1 MTGDATERAGSYAK
15 PTCVFTAQP
24 PAAPEF
30 VSRWSKTAPNARLQA
45 SARLENHFFP
55 TIVWERAAQRL
66 CGLCAI
72 YRFSSQW
79 IRIAGLII
87 ARTGSTSEHAVA
99 CALAPVMMGLVHEL
113 WSVIPPQA
121 TSGVESGTCSSRTS
135 SPSSCRTLLPAH
147 HPPGSRAGFPGSA
160 IHAS

>member
-1 MTGDATERAGSYAK
+1 MVTSSQTGCRCSQRMLRPPPEREGLCHCPAGWNAPITGRLRAT
-15 PTCVFTAQP
+15 
-24 PAAPEF
+24 
-30 VSRWSKTAPNARLQA
+30 
-45 SARLENHFFP
+45 ARLENSVGP
-55 TIVWERAAQRL
+55 AIVWERAAQRL